1 MNKAS
6 LFTKVFIFIMYK
18 EIGVVKTK
26 VVEILKDLNDQMKKL
41 FGEV

>member
-6 LFTKVFIFIMYK
+6 LFTKVFISNMCK
-18 EIGVVKTK
+18 EIGVIKTK
-26 VVEILKDLNDQMKKL
+26 VMEILKDLNDQMKKL

>member
-18 EIGVVKTK
+18 EIGVIKTE